1 MAKMN
6 ALHDVMLDSLRDL
19 FSAEK
24 QLVQALPKMAKGA
37 DTPELQTAF
46 SEHLEVTKGHVNRLE
61 QVFAELDVAARAK
74 HCKGMEGL
82 IAEGKELL
90 EADVEGAVKDAGL
103 IGAAQKVEHYE
114 IAAYGTLIAMA
125 TEMGHM
131 KVADLLRQSLEEEK
145 EADSALTDLAESSIN
160 PQANS
165 GPGGMHEEAEDEES
179 DDAAQDNDNR
189 SRSQL
194 TSGGES
200 DMEEDSAEVAVK
212 PAPRSNRP
220 PKAKR

>member
-1 MAKMN
+1 MPKMA

-19 FSAEK
+19 LSAEK

-37 DTPELQTAF
+37 ETPALQQAF
-46 SEHLEVTKGHVNRLE
+46 TEHLEVTKGQVDRLE
-61 QVFAELDVAARAK
+61 AVFAELDLAARAK

-90 EADVEGAVKDAGL
+90 DADGEGAVKDAGL

-125 TEMGHM
+125 NEMGHR
-131 KVADLLRQSLEEEK
+131 KVSELLQQSLAEEK
-145 EADSALTDLAESSIN
+145 EADAMLTQLAESSIN

-165 GPGGMHEEAEDEES
+165 GPGGMHESTGTATGNRPATDGDQITADEAENDDEATEIGHS
-179 DDAAQDNDNR
+179 HGSHEVR
-189 SRSQL
+189 S
-194 TSGGES
+194 
-200 DMEEDSAEVAVK
+200 
-212 PAPRSNRP
+212 
-220 PKAKR
+220 